1 MDTDIHR
8 ILQEMLADANG
19 VTEGTTQR
27 LPDKVL
33 NREVVADTGATV
45 VCGGNEIGLTLEQL
59 LPTNLTLFTA
69 DKNILIVLG
78 AVPVI
83 ITWFV
88 KGPDVHRGEAVI
100 GVHQPGR
107 PGPV

>member
-1 MDTDIHR
+1 MVVGYKVDTDNHR

-45 VCGGNEIGLTLEQL
+45 VCGGNEIGLTFEQL

-69 DKNILIVLG
+69 DKNSLIVFISRDAL
-78 AVPVI
+78 A
-83 ITWFV
+83 
-88 KGPDVHRGEAVI
+88 
-100 GVHQPGR
+100 
-107 PGPV
+107 